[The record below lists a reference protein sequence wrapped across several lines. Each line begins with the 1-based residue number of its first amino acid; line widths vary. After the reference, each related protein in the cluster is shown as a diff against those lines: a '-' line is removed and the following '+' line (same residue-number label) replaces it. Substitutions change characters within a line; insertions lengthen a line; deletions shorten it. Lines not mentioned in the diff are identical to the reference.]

1 MNAKPLSW
9 ALFFEQKTKF
19 ILFFKSDYLILT
31 KYSTHALKTYLEK
44 LRKKGYFT
52 F

>member
-9 ALFFEQKTKF
+9 AFILGVKF

-31 KYSTHALKTYLEK
+31 RYSTHALKTYLEK
-44 LRKKGYFT
+44 LRKKDYFT